1 MAANTRSAF
10 EQRRSGHGGLCGSER
25 LDHHQLGPLLLSAL
39 HRVRSAQ
46 QNKAAVLQAAVVSS
60 TAAFLAS
67 PLAAQASVTPS
78 LKNFLLSLV
87 AGATV
92 LAGIAGAITL
102 VSNFDPVNRG

>member
-1 MAANTRSAF
+1 MVSW
-10 EQRRSGHGGLCGSER
+10 ESGSPIGYF
-25 LDHHQLGPLLLSAL
+25 SAL
-39 HRVRSAQ
+39 PSLFPRVRSAQ

-67 PLAAQASVTPS
+67 PLAAQAAVTPS

-92 LAGIAGAITL
+92 LAGIATAITL